1 MKDKN
6 TTKNTEN
13 GNVTHGTQNETKGF
27 SFYDEVKKGD
37 EAQIELGKNLITDIA
52 MQTSNDFVVID
63 CVLMILELFTVKDAK
78 VSSCDLAEELQHHLF
93 TWTQEHDDSLSV
105 WRESVLSGKKYQTS
119 KDEDSRSFA
128 TSGESSELEN
138 LAAHISEVMK
148 NPLTPVSLYNAM
160 TDELTINPM
169 DTDSPEWILGTLKK
183 NLEDAK

>member
-37 EAQIELGKNLITDIA
+37 DAQIEVGKRLITDIC
-52 MQTSNDFVVID
+52 MTVSNDYTVID
-63 CVLMILELFTVKDAK
+63 TLLELLELFTLKESK
-78 VSSCDLAEELQHHLF
+78 VSTMDLAEQLQDYLF
-93 TWTQEHDDSLSV
+93 RWTKEYGNAVDAWKD
-105 WRESVLSGKKYQTS
+105 SVLTGEKYKTSGTT
-119 KDEDSRSFA
+119 D
-128 TSGESSELEN
+128 TSGESNELEN